1 MTSRRYRPGGEAES
15 VGLAPMALL
24 FLALFSPLPA
34 EAALPP
40 LSGEAL
46 QSQAEVILTGTSTA
60 SRVLMVRKPGAP
72 LYLVRLQVAVEKVE
86 KGHEL
91 LAAPDSK
98 TTPAVI
104 EIRCW
109 RIRKPDKVEPLGH
122 GNIPADGSRF
132 RMWLKKSQEG
142 FWEPLE
148 PNGIELLDQSPE
160 MIFTQTKSQGGTRSF
175 LIGIAGSLLL
185 IGAIAVYMLRR
196 SRLPR

>member
-1 MTSRRYRPGGEAES
+1 M
-15 VGLAPMALL
+15 L

-34 EAALPP
+34 KAALPR

-46 QSQAEVILTGTSTA
+46 QSRAEVILTGSVAA

-72 LYLVRLQVAVEKVE
+72 THLVRLQVALEKVE
-86 KGHEL
+86 KGQEH
-91 LAAPDSK
+91 LAVPGSG

-109 RIRKPDKVEPLGH
+109 QVRKSDTEGPLGH

-160 MIFTQTKSQGGTRSF
+160 MKFTETEERASTQSF